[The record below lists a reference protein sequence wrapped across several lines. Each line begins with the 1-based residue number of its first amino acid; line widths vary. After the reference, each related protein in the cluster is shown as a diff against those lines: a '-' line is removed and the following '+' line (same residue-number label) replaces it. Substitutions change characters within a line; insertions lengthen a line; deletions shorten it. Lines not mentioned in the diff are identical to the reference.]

1 MGKGFPLF
9 APVTGAGESLCY
21 TLHIQKMNAT
31 EKKSAA
37 KSAPAAVIAA
47 PAPAPAPLALAMVD
61 GKAITLESM
70 AKLERDWQ
78 SACGRIHKAVDE
90 AAQLGELETSATR
103 RKSGITAG
111 KDGTR
116 RKVALVNASA
126 SAVDKVAKH
135 LVDSELLG
143 ARDAELWKSYVR
155 LSLALE
161 SLAAIGRL

>member
-1 MGKGFPLF
+1 MK
-9 APVTGAGESLCY
+9 TK
-21 TLHIQKMNAT
+21 TDT
-31 EKKSAA
+31 
-37 KSAPAAVIAA
+37 PAAGIA
-47 PAPAPAPLALAMVD
+47 PIVAPAPLALAMVD
-61 GKAITLESM
+61 GKPITLETM
-70 AKLERDWQ
+70 TKLERDWQ

-90 AAQLGELETSATR
+90 AAQLDELETSATR

-116 RKVALVNASA
+116 RKVTLVSASA

-135 LVDSELLG
+135 LVDNELIG
-143 ARDAELWKSYVR
+143 QRDADLWKSYVR

>member
-1 MGKGFPLF
+1 MKKNT
-9 APVTGAGESLCY
+9 VT
-21 TLHIQKMNAT
+21 
-31 EKKSAA
+31 SAA
-37 KSAPAAVIAA
+37 VIAAPAAVIAA
-47 PAPAPAPLALAMVD
+47 PAPAAPAPLVVAMVD

-70 AKLERDWQ
+70 AKLERDWS
-78 SACGRIHKAVDE
+78 SACGRIHAAVDS
-90 AAQLGELETSATR
+90 AAQLDELETSATR

-135 LVDSELLG
+135 LVEQELIG
-143 ARDAELWKSYVR
+143 QRDADLWKAYVR

>member
-1 MGKGFPLF
+1 MS
-9 APVTGAGESLCY
+9 T
-21 TLHIQKMNAT
+21 I

-47 PAPAPAPLALAMVD
+47 PAPAPLVVAMVD
-61 GKAITLESM
+61 GKAITLEGM

-78 SACGRIHKAVDE
+78 SACGRIHAAVDS
-90 AAQLGELETSATR
+90 AAQLDELETSATR

-116 RKVALVNASA
+116 RKVALVSASA
-126 SAVDKVAKH
+126 SSVDKVAKY
-135 LVDSELLG
+135 LV
-143 ARDAELWKSYVR
+143 DAELIGQRDADLWKAYVR

>member
-1 MGKGFPLF
+1 
-9 APVTGAGESLCY
+9 
-21 TLHIQKMNAT
+21 
-31 EKKSAA
+31 
-37 KSAPAAVIAA
+37 
-47 PAPAPAPLALAMVD
+47 MVD

-90 AAQLGELETSATR
+90 AAQLDELETSATR

-126 SAVDKVAKH
+126 SSVDKVAKF
-135 LVDSELLG
+135 LV
-143 ARDAELWKSYVR
+143 DAELIGQRDADLWKAYVR